1 MAIYDN
7 ERLVIKVCQLFYNEE
22 KNQKEISSILNISK
36 PQVCRILSFAKEQK
50 IVTFQ
55 IKNPYTKEFEM
66 EKRLIEKYNLKEAFV
81 FDTKEDFTQLGEAF
95 ALELDRYLTD
105 NSIVGVMSGTSVL
118 SIANHAHRLN
128 RENLLFVPLAGGQGS
143 NGTDWQ
149 ANDIARTFAKKTGGN
164 YRLLNAPILVK
175 SLEMKRLLCEETF
188 IKETLDK
195 AKNATI
201 SLLGIG
207 TISES
212 SSAYLNGFFAD
223 VDIPKLLNL
232 GAVASVGTS
241 FLDKDGNLIDCE
253 FCDRSIGLSLSDM
266 ENSTKIAIASGED
279 KLEAVHSA
287 LISGYLDVF
296 VSSLEFSNLLLKTF

>member
-22 KNQKEISSILNISK
+22 KNQKEISAILNISK
-36 PQVCRILSFAKEQK
+36 PQICRILSYAKEK
-50 IVTFQ
+50 NIVTFQ
-55 IKNPYTKEFEM
+55 IKNPYTKEFEI
-66 EKRLIEKYNLKEAFV
+66 EQKLIKKYHLKEAFI

-95 ALELDRYLTD
+95 SLELDRYITD
-105 NSIVGVMSGTSVL
+105 NSIIGVMSGTSVL

-128 RENLLFVPLAGGQGS
+128 RENLLFVPLAGGQGG

-149 ANDIARTFAKKTGGN
+149 ANDIARTFAKKTGGS

-175 SLEMKRLLCEETF
+175 SSEMKRLLCEEPF

-212 SSAYLNGFFAD
+212 SSAFLNGFFAN
-223 VDIPKLLNL
+223 VDIPKLENL
-232 GAVASVGTS
+232 GAVASIGTS

-266 ENSTKIAIASGED
+266 KNSTKIAIASGED

-296 VSSLEFSNLLLKTF
+296 VSSLEFSELLLQTF

>member
-22 KNQKEISSILNISK
+22 RNQKEISSLLNISK
-36 PQVCRILSFAKEQK
+36 PQVCRILSYAKEQK

-55 IKNPYTKEFEM
+55 IKNPYTKEFET
-66 EKRLIEKYNLKEAFV
+66 EKKLTQKYPIKEAFV

-95 ALELDRYLTD
+95 ALELDRYITD
-105 NSIVGVMSGTSVL
+105 NSIIGVMSGTSVL
-118 SIANHAHRLN
+118 SVATHAHRLN

-149 ANDIARTFAKKTGGN
+149 ANDIARTFAKKTGGS

-175 SLEMKRLLCEETF
+175 SPEMKNLLCQETF

-195 AKNATI
+195 AKNANI

-207 TISES
+207 TISQS

-223 VDIPKLLNL
+223 VDIPKLENL

-241 FLDKDGNLIDCE
+241 FLDKDGMLINSE

-266 ENSTKIAIASGED
+266 KNSTKIAIASGED

-287 LISGYLDVF
+287 LISGYLDFF
-296 VSSLEFSNLLLKTF
+296 VSSLEFSTLLLQSF